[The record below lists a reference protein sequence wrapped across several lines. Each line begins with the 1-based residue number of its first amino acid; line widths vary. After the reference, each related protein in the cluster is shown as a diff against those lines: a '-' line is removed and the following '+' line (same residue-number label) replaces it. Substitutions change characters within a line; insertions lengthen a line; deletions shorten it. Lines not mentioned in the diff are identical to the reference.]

1 MLTSSRRSRLSLVKE
16 YRRCLESRGNSQHVG
31 EPRTLTKLTV
41 LSTCI
46 GCQKLKGDH
55 RNTTD
60 SGLWSVQV
68 IRPPGPSSSLTGE
81 EIHFGH
87 KNRPQ
92 RPSGGVPPGCDSNA
106 AETARCGPAPRRK
119 TAGNARNDAQREG
132 SVPGT
137 SCRNSTHPWA
147 LGLGDRHDSDSH
159 GTRSQSLKLAD
170 HLVDRSPAGEH
181 IIHEQDLTTAQCRD
195 HAPPAKWTRAMQS
208 LRDGSRGL
216 GPPSALTKRL
226 GELPAIRSSNRSCKH
241 RCMIDATRQ
250 LPPQGHRNRDHER
263 FVEKRGPRMPP
274 HCATEF
280 DTKNA
285 RHGMPALELHR
296 TDPAGEWLVIGTK
309 TNNDTSWPGRAT
321 T

>member
-92 RPSGGVPPGCDSNA
+92 RPSGGVPPGRDSNA
-106 AETARCGPAPRRK
+106 AETARCGPSPRRK
-119 TAGNARNDAQREG
+119 AARNPRNGAPEKDPCRAQAVETQRT
-132 SVPGT
+132 PG
-137 SCRNSTHPWA
+137 
-147 LGLGDRHDSDSH
+147 
-159 GTRSQSLKLAD
+159 
-170 HLVDRSPAGEH
+170 
-181 IIHEQDLTTAQCRD
+181 
-195 HAPPAKWTRAMQS
+195 
-208 LRDGSRGL
+208 
-216 GPPSALTKRL
+216 PSASVT
-226 GELPAIRSSNRSCKH
+226 
-241 RCMIDATRQ
+241 
-250 LPPQGHRNRDHER
+250 
-263 FVEKRGPRMPP
+263 
-274 HCATEF
+274 
-280 DTKNA
+280 
-285 RHGMPALELHR
+285 
-296 TDPAGEWLVIGTK
+296 
-309 TNNDTSWPGRAT
+309 AT
-321 T
+321 TPTVTAPAPSR